1 VQEFLAQ
8 HAEQRIADADF
19 ERERTL
25 PNGLR
30 LNTKEELFYY
40 RIFCEH
46 FGEFDD
52 LSWMGRTKGS
62 PVT

>member
-1 VQEFLAQ
+1 MPTKRSVMN
-8 HAEQRIADADF
+8 DF
-19 ERERTL
+19 KRERNL
-25 PNGLR
+25 PNGTS
-30 LNTKEELFYY
+30 LNTKEELYYY
-40 RIFCEH
+40 RIFREH